1 MALTTPVNSRYKHHI
16 SFDNFSDGTTTPNNV
31 VSYTL
36 NVKHKGHQFKRQSR
50 TFMVGIDENDYSDT
64 ALNWLL
70 EELVDDGDEI
80 VCVTVVDK
88 DDDIVNHKN
97 TARKEYQK
105 AAKEM
110 MSRIQQKSEVNQDR
124 AIGITLEF
132 AVGKLHSTI
141 LKMVCM
147 ISHVAGLS
155 ILNLTTS
162 DHPLYRFSYTP
173 QQCLSSVPE
182 VEILRDYRAS
192 SQM

>member
-1 MALTTPVNSRYKHHI
+1 MALTAPVNSRYKHHI
-16 SFDNFSDGTTTPNNV
+16 SFDNFSDGTTTTNNV

-80 VCVTVVDK
+80 VCVTVMDK

-97 TARKEYQK
+97 MARKEYQK
-105 AAKEM
+105 AAKDL
-110 MSRIQQKSEVNQDR
+110 MSRIQRKSEMNQDR

-141 LKMVCM
+141 LKMVC
-147 ISHVAGLS
+147 IVSWVVV
-155 ILNLTTS
+155 LTVLGSTAT
-162 DHPLYRFSYTP
+162 D
-173 QQCLSSVPE
+173 
-182 VEILRDYRAS
+182 
-192 SQM
+192 